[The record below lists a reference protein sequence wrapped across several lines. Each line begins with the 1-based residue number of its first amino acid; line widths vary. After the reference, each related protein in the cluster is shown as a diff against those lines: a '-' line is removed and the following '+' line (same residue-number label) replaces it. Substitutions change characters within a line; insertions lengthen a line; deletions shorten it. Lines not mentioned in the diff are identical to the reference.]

1 MENTIFF
8 LSGFIH
14 KLYDDISDNNEEI
27 SSQNI
32 ELIKVLMVCLM
43 TISFMLDIGLSS
55 FFVIITLIY
64 WCIGKV
70 DNEFWKACIPIP
82 IITTL
87 INLDKF
93 EFVGFFD
100 LFQRIIFVS
109 ILSISMIVED
119 KVCPEEISEIKI
131 CIRIITIFVGLLTI
145 YLTQSF
151 SSKKFIHSM
160 IFFILGYMLSNFS
173 YHIFKPY
180 KALNTT

>member
-1 MENTIFF
+1 MENSIFF

-14 KLYDDISDNNEEI
+14 KLYDDFSDNNEQI
-27 SSQNI
+27 SSQII

-55 FFVIITLIY
+55 FFVIITMIY

-100 LFQRIIFVS
+100 LFQRLIFVT
-109 ILSISMIVED
+109 ILSISMIIED
-119 KVCPEEISEIKI
+119 KAFPEEISETKI
-131 CIRIITIFVGLLTI
+131 SFRIITFFVGLLVI
-145 YLTQSF
+145 YLTQTF
-151 SSKKFIHSM
+151 SSRKFIHSM
-160 IFFILGYMLSNFS
+160 LFFILGYILSNLS
-173 YHIFKPY
+173 YHLFKPY
-180 KALNTT
+180 TASNIT